1 MPRPVLSPLDAAA
14 RLAGR
19 RGRAVLSSAPAGAEP
34 GQCSFVA
41 AEPQAT
47 LIARG
52 HSLVVLD
59 AAGRPQRRFTG
70 NPLDA
75 AEAFLAEHDCRLE
88 PRAGGDPEPRVIGYL
103 GYDLARVIER
113 LPGGAALAH
122 NGPDLWL
129 AVYGAVARWSAGE
142 LAITGTDRAARDRL
156 GEAFAQPAPPVIA
169 PSFGPLIAD
178 DDDAHHIARIE
189 RARDHLTA
197 GELAQLTLARRL
209 VARIASPGDALAL
222 HAALA
227 EAAPAPYGALL
238 ELDGLTLISASPE
251 RFLASVGDRIETRP
265 ATHRRGGAGDPADA
279 AAHQRTVDIA
289 REALL
294 RIADPASITIDE
306 LADIAELPGL
316 VHRVSR
322 VAARPRPG
330 TGYAAL
336 LRAMFPAGSVTG
348 APRLRAMQLIDE
360 LEPVRRGPFCG
371 ALGYFGARGAFD
383 LALASRIG
391 VLAQRELRVQVGGRI
406 VAETDAAA
414 ELAETA
420 REAADWI
427 AALAQLDR
435 QRAG

>member
-169 PSFGPLIAD
+169 PSFGPLIAA

-189 RARDHLTA
+189 RARDHLAA

-238 ELDGLTLISASPE
+238 ELDGVTLISASPE
-251 RFLASVGDRIETRP
+251 RFLASVGDRVETRP
-265 ATHRRGGAGDPADA
+265 ATRRRDGASDPADA

-294 RIADPASITIDE
+294 RVADPASIAIDQ
-306 LADIAELPGL
+306 LADLAELPGL

-336 LRAMFPAGSVTG
+336 LRAVFPAGSVTG

-391 VLAQRELRVQVGGRI
+391 VLAQRELRIQVGGRI

-420 REAADWI
+420 REAAGWT
-427 AALAQLDR
+427 AALGQLGR